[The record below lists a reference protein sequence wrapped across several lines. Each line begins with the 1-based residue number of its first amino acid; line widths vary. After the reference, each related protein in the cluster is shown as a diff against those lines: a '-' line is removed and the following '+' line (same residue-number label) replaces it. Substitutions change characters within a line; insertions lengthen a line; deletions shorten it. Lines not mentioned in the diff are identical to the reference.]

1 MGVFKSNQLITAAS
15 VIGKLFIP
23 HVSNHANFLESDTP
37 ESFFPL
43 SSSVLLIL
51 LYVFYPVNLC
61 DNVLRIWQ
69 VAYRFLGD
77 AQTSF
82 KQYTSCSTLARIQ
95 EHFR

>member
-23 HVSNHANFLESDTP
+23 HVSDHANFLESDTP

-51 LYVFYPVNLC
+51 LYVF
-61 DNVLRIWQ
+61 
-69 VAYRFLGD
+69 
-77 AQTSF
+77 
-82 KQYTSCSTLARIQ
+82 
-95 EHFR
+95 